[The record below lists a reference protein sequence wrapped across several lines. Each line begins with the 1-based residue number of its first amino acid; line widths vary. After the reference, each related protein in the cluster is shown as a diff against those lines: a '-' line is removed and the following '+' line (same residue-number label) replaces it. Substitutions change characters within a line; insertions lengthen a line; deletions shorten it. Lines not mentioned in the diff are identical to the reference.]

1 MPALLVPILAARIS
15 TGNTLVPTD
24 SAARAREAELTGGSG
39 ACMTRGSA
47 WPQTSSTANMHR
59 LNNNPLALTVPGT
72 TSAGMTRIVRGYSGC
87 GNNAASE
94 RVLARVRILLSVS
107 YWLDEFKLDWFRFDI
122 MACWTSMAMCA
133 QFGAAGFLAAAIRGR
148 LERGGLPRSIWLR
161 SATPPVLIT
170 ARTAVRTRVPA
181 VA

>member
-1 MPALLVPILAARIS
+1 
-15 TGNTLVPTD
+15 
-24 SAARAREAELTGGSG
+24 
-39 ACMTRGSA
+39 
-47 WPQTSSTANMHR
+47 MHR

-72 TSAGMTRIVRGYSGC
+72 TSAGMTRTVRGYSGC

-107 YWLDEFKLDWFRFDI
+107 YWLNEFKLDRFRFDI

-148 LERGGLPRSIWLR
+148 LERGARELPRSIWLR

>member
-1 MPALLVPILAARIS
+1 
-15 TGNTLVPTD
+15 
-24 SAARAREAELTGGSG
+24 
-39 ACMTRGSA
+39 MTR
-47 WPQTSSTANMHR
+47 T
-59 LNNNPLALTVPGT
+59 
-72 TSAGMTRIVRGYSGC
+72 VRGYSGC

-107 YWLDEFKLDWFRFDI
+107 YWLNEFKLDRFRFDI

-148 LERGGLPRSIWLR
+148 LERGARELPRSIWLR

>member
-24 SAARAREAELTGGSG
+24 SAVRAREAELTGGSG
-39 ACMTRGSA
+39 ACMTRRSA

-72 TSAGMTRIVRGYSGC
+72 TPAGMTRIVRGYSGC

-94 RVLARVRILLSVS
+94 RVLAR
-107 YWLDEFKLDWFRFDI
+107 
-122 MACWTSMAMCA
+122 
-133 QFGAAGFLAAAIRGR
+133 AAFCY
-148 LERGGLPRSIWLR
+148 P
-161 SATPPVLIT
+161 
-170 ARTAVRTRVPA
+170 
-181 VA
+181 